1 MKRFDVILDLI
12 SQLFC
17 IVGAICSLT
26 TGNTASAIFFGIFLI
41 YDELSNIRRT
51 MEEGKREQDECDSN
65 VQGH

>member
-17 IVGAICSLT
+17 ILGAIYSLIK
-26 TGNTASAIFFGIFLI
+26 GDTATAIFFGIFLI

-51 MEEGKREQDECDSN
+51 MEEKREQDECDNN